1 METKKN
7 KTKTQCIWNWKGKS
21 EATKIFYFLV
31 STEILLNSYSCDIR
45 PIVLKFTDHNSI
57 SLKLKVFKGNKG
69 NGYWKLNISI
79 LENQEYC
86 KSIEKLITKYQHQF
100 KEQSNLDIMWDNLKL
115 EVRDKTIDYC
125 KKVSKWKKK
134 EIKKLEN
141 ELNYFEELSNTS
153 T

>member
-1 METKKN
+1 M
-7 KTKTQCIWNWKGKS
+7 
-21 EATKIFYFLV
+21 
-31 STEILLNSYSCDIR
+31 
-45 PIVLKFTDHNSI
+45 LKFTDHNSI